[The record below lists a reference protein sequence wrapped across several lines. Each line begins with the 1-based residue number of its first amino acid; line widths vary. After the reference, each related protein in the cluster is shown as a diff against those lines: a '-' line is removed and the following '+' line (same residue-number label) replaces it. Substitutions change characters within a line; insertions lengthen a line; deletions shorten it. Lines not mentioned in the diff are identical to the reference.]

1 MEENKGEWKINKF
14 QGGQEHTILCKITLK
29 NSTAST
35 ARKEIGPVSLNF
47 EIPMFNVSKLQVKY
61 LKIQNDTKGYNPYRW
76 VRYVS

>member
-1 MEENKGEWKINKF
+1 MKNNQGEWIIRKF

-29 NSTAST
+29 TANISN

-47 EIPMFNVSKLQVKY
+47 EIPLFNVSKLQVKY
-61 LKIQNDTKGYNPYRW
+61 LKIQNDQKGYNPYRW